1 MNAIATSFGHSL
13 WTGIEGADAMTIT
26 SHQHQ
31 ETLEESVVEM
41 KESLYVDFCDLSFV
55 AVNWRFRVIHRTL
68 SIYLP
73 W

>member
-1 MNAIATSFGHSL
+1 
-13 WTGIEGADAMTIT
+13 MTIT

-31 ETLEESVVEM
+31 ETLEESVVE
-41 KESLYVDFCDLSFV
+41 KKGSLYVDFCDLSFV
-55 AVNWRFRVIHRTL
+55 AVNWRFRGIHRTL